1 MGSHRNLVLL
11 SVLIGTLMS
20 AIDTTIVILALPT
33 ITSSLSAN
41 LFISIWIIIIYLLI
55 VAVLTTQLGGLGD
68 IYGRGRIFNAGFVIF
83 TAGSAACGFSPGI
96 YYLVTFRGIQAIGAA
111 LMQANSNAII
121 ADYFGPKERGK
132 AFGYTS
138 MGWSIGGTLGIVL
151 GGIITTFLGWQYIFF
166 INIPI
171 GLIGFILGI
180 TFIRDNNKKDAK
192 IDYVGMGL
200 LTASLTL
207 ASYGATDIAGR
218 GINSFNLSLIA
229 IGGALIIPFIIYE
242 RYPSNP
248 VIRLEAFKV
257 HSLSLSLLAS
267 LMQALGYLAVV
278 FLLIMYLQ
286 GIRGYDPLDASLLL
300 VPGYIIS
307 SLVSPKMGGLSDRF
321 GASIVASIGIFMM
334 AVAVL
339 IYLQLQVNTGILVLI
354 VASVISGI
362 GGAMFWPSNSSA
374 VMSSTPRNL
383 YGSISGLLRTLS
395 SIGTLLSYVISISV
409 ASLSVPRYVAFKV
422 FLGEGSLDGGVS
434 RQFLGG
440 IHSALW
446 LCLAFLILAGV
457 MSFFRGSERKKGLE
471 LESESSATS

>member
-1 MGSHRNLVLL
+1 MVNHRNLVLF
-11 SVLIGTLMS
+11 SVLVGTLMS

-33 ITSSLSAN
+33 ITSNLKAN

-68 IYGRGRIFNAGFVIF
+68 IFGRGKIFNAGFLIF
-83 TAGSAACGFSPGI
+83 IAGSAACGFSQGI
-96 YYLVTFRGIQAIGAA
+96 YELVAFRGAQAVGAA

-151 GGIITTFLGWQYIFF
+151 GGIITTFLGWQYIFY

-171 GLIGFILGI
+171 GFFGFIIGI
-180 TFIRDNNKKDAK
+180 MYIRDNNKNEAK
-192 IDYVGMGL
+192 IDFGGMAL
-200 LTASLTL
+200 LTSILALT
-207 ASYGATDIAGR
+207 SYGATDIAGR
-218 GINSFNLSLIA
+218 GVNTFNIALIA
-229 IGGALIIPFIIYE
+229 IGIILLVPFIIYE
-242 RYPSNP
+242 RFPKNP
-248 VIRLEAFKV
+248 VIKLEAFRV

-267 LMQALGYLAVV
+267 LMQALGYLAVI

-307 SLVSPKMGGLSDRF
+307 SLVSPKMGGLSDRI
-321 GASIVASIGIFMM
+321 GAPIVASVGIFLM

-339 IYLQLQVNTGILVLI
+339 IYLQLQINTGIIVLI
-354 VASVISGI
+354 VASIISGI

-374 VMSSTPRNL
+374 VMSSTPKKL

-409 ASLSVPRYVAFKV
+409 ASLTVPRYVAFQV
-422 FLGEGSLDGGVS
+422 FLGEGSLEGDVS
-434 RQFLGG
+434 KQFLGG

-446 LCLAFLILAGV
+446 LCLAFLILAGIL
-457 MSFFRGSERKKGLE
+457 SFFRGTHRKEGSEID
-471 LESESSATS
+471 SPATS

>member
-1 MGSHRNLVLL
+1 MEGRRNLVLF

-33 ITSSLSAN
+33 ITSYFKAD
-41 LFISIWIIIIYLLI
+41 LFTSIWIIIIYLLI

-68 IYGRGRIFNAGFVIF
+68 IFGRGKIFNAGFLIF
-83 TAGSAACGFSPGI
+83 IAGSAASGFSPGI
-96 YYLVTFRGIQAIGAA
+96 IYLIAFRGVQAVGAA

-121 ADYFGPKERGK
+121 ADYFGPQERGK

-171 GLIGFILGI
+171 GLFGFILGI
-180 TFIRDNNKKDAK
+180 RYIRDNNKREAK
-192 IDYVGMGL
+192 IDFVGMGL
-200 LTASLTL
+200 LTAILSFI
-207 ASYGATDIAGR
+207 SYGATDVAGR
-218 GINSFNLSLIA
+218 GVDSFNMLLISFG
-229 IGGALIIPFIIYE
+229 ILLLVPFIIYE
-242 RYPSNP
+242 RYPEDP
-248 VIRLEAFKV
+248 VIKLDAFKV
-257 HSLSLSLLAS
+257 HSLSLSLTAS
-267 LMQALGYLAVV
+267 LMQALGYLSVI

-286 GIRGYDPLDASLLL
+286 GIRGYNPLEASLLL

-307 SLVSPKMGGLSDRF
+307 SLISPKMGKLSDRI
-321 GASIVASIGIFMM
+321 GAPIVASVGIFFM

-339 IYLQLQVNTGILVLI
+339 IYLELQVNTAIIVLI
-354 VASVISGI
+354 IASIISGI

-374 VMSSTPRNL
+374 VMSSAPKRL

-395 SIGTLLSYVISISV
+395 SVGTLLSYVISITI
-409 ASLSVPRYVAFKV
+409 ASISVPRYVAFEV
-422 FLGEGSLDGGVS
+422 FLGESSLTGGVS
-434 RQFLGG
+434 RQFLAG

-446 LCLAFLILAGV
+446 LCLGFLILAGIT
-457 MSFFRGSERKKGLE
+457 SFIRGSGMKGGTE
-471 LESESSATS
+471 LDTPISS